1 MVAQS
6 PILIIKNKCEAFF
19 LRADNILYVEADG
32 NYCNIRLVDGGLLQT
47 LSYQRA
53 EIVRMMDQQ
62 FPEEWRRQFVLLGK
76 SYLINMSYVMH
87 IQPSKRRLTFSVNI
101 LGTTEKRS
109 ISATSTALNSLIDIT
124 PNGALGK
131 GL

>member
-6 PILIIKNKCEAFF
+6 PILMIKNKCEVFY

-53 EIVRMMDQQ
+53 EIVRMMDEQL
-62 FPEEWRRQFVLLGK
+62 PVEWRRLFVLLGK
-76 SYLINMSYVMH
+76 SYLINKAYVMR
-87 IQPSKRRLTFSVNI
+87 IQPSKCRLTFSVNI
-101 LGTTEKRS
+101 FGMTEKCS
-109 ISATSTALNSLIDIT
+109 IRATPTALSNLMNNMVD
-124 PNGALGK
+124 
-131 GL
+131 